1 MGSFVYLRI
10 FMHNEFD
17 GLGAMTSSSFASG
30 QEVLD
35 FYDMG
40 DVDVA
45 TDLIILCGFTLIFQV
60 GFICSLYFLHTGK
73 R

>member
-1 MGSFVYLRI
+1 
-10 FMHNEFD
+10 MHNEFD
-17 GLGAMTSSSFASG
+17 GLGALTSSSYATG
-30 QEVLD
+30 QAVLD

-45 TDLIILCGFTLIFQV
+45 TDLIILCAFTILFQFGFF
-60 GFICSLYFLHTGK
+60 CSLYFLHTGK